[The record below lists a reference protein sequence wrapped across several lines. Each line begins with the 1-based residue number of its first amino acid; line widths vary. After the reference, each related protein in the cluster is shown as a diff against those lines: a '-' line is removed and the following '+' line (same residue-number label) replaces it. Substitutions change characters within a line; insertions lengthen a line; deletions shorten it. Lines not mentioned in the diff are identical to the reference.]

1 MNKELNLAQRIRAM
15 KTGDSFDVTTKAERE
30 AALKIAKTLFDAGVI
45 KFRLMTRETEAGAF
59 KVVAA

>member
-1 MNKELNLAQRIRAM
+1 MKKELNLAQRIRAM

-30 AALKIAKTLFDAGVI
+30 SALKIAKTLFDAGVI
-45 KFRLMTRETEAGAF
+45 EFRLMTRETDAGAF